1 MVLGFYT
8 HELSKNAKN
17 RIVISFLSQTLCETV
32 VGGGESGKGAS
43 CKFKIVTGLRNLPTD
58 MTSFR
63 RGLAIVENDR
73 VGKRENSS

>member
-1 MVLGFYT
+1 M
-8 HELSKNAKN
+8 
-17 RIVISFLSQTLCETV
+17 
-32 VGGGESGKGAS
+32 GGGESGKGAS